1 MAVKEMLMFG
11 YKLGQ
16 GLRAIGCGSPAL
28 IELLGNKGI
37 FGLGYEPIHK
47 ELFQASKGKKRKCD
61 TSGIS
66 ISHIITT
73 FSALAKVIMLEPFK
87 ELEDEEPD
95 LACIIRLCPKEFSMN
110 ATIYPNDN
118 PTSTTRLGMPGE
130 ATSLWTIKPCF
141 VVTSVVQNFY
151 CHFGLAN
158 RGFRGYFG
166 HFYISRIFRSFLGSK
181 HISVIF

>member
-1 MAVKEMLMFG
+1 MFG

-95 LACIIRLCPKEFSMN
+95 LACIIRLCPEEFSVN
-110 ATIYPNDN
+110 AIISPKDNLTFTIQP
-118 PTSTTRLGMPGE
+118 RMPSE
-130 ATSLWTIKPCF
+130 TASLWTIEPCF
-141 VVTSVVQNFY
+141 VV
-151 CHFGLAN
+151 APAE
-158 RGFRGYFG
+158 
-166 HFYISRIFRSFLGSK
+166 
-181 HISVIF
+181 